1 MGVKGTRANLILRNA
16 RAGFQYLLCKISF
29 NRLFRYF
36 LQAANVLSLI
46 ERLWKHLCS
55 KANDQHLF
63 QTILDLRDGVCSL
76 LYSQPNSNSRSFL
89 SGGLPAD
96 FPVLWR
102 DNITFRALPYWRCL
116 IARDRL
122 APSSPPTRET
132 LRMAPIPIS
141 YWLWQDL
148 K

>member
-1 MGVKGTRANLILRNA
+1 MMTCEGDGVSKAPEQIFSCETPEQGCCAKFDSIGYSA
-16 RAGFQYLLCKISF
+16 
-29 NRLFRYF
+29 YF

-89 SGGLPAD
+89 SGELPAD
-96 FPVLWR
+96 VPVLWR

-116 IARDRL
+116 I
-122 APSSPPTRET
+122 
-132 LRMAPIPIS
+132 
-141 YWLWQDL
+141 
-148 K
+148 